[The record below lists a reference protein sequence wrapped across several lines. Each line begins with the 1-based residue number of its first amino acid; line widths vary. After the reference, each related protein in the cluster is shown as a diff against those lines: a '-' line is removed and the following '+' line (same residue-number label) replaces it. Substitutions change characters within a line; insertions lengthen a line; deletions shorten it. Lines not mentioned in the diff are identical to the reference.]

1 MVGPPLAL
9 PVEGLRGDDLLEAG
23 PAVRLHQHRQLL
35 GVRVRAFRARRDDRR
50 VQLVLAQSRKRDVRC
65 KAGFGRRGRDS
76 GALFSQ
82 NMPHLGAGG
91 THIAAG
97 DHDAALAARGGPL
110 AGIGRDR
117 RDRAVVIDTHHVET
131 AGVVVAEYGLGGGR
145 IGPSVRHLRRDFGRA
160 LHHGQHILVG
170 HGEHRAHVPAS
181 RRERAAVHCQTV
193 GVRGHIVERAHQT
206 TIRRVGGRA
215 VNQVDP
221 LLVRVL
227 LKHTRGTQRGPIRRD
242 CHLKHLIAG
251 LTAVLHQH
259 QRIVAATP
267 VHGGHILVRLA
278 IPIHIGVAG
287 DARVPV
293 VLIERQRDH
302 GQVHVGVAGQRARV
316 AAAGVRL
323 LGVGRIADVPGR
335 LVGGVEGLEQ
345 HVLRI
350 RGPPEAVVSVHLLAG
365 HELGQT
371 DFPRVFGR
379 IAVLILHAHAV
390 DRGDAVT

>member
-1 MVGPPLAL
+1 
-9 PVEGLRGDDLLEAG
+9 
-23 PAVRLHQHRQLL
+23 
-35 GVRVRAFRARRDDRR
+35 
-50 VQLVLAQSRKRDVRC
+50 
-65 KAGFGRRGRDS
+65 
-76 GALFSQ
+76 
-82 NMPHLGAGG
+82 MPHLGAGE

-131 AGVVVAEYGLGGGR
+131 AGVVAAEQRLGIRSGVR
-145 IGPSVRHLRRDFGRA
+145 AGPGARHLGRDLGRT
-160 LHHGQHILVG
+160 LHHGQHVVVG
-170 HGEHRAHVPAS
+170 HVEHRAHVPPG
-181 RRERAAVHCQTV
+181 RRERAAVHRQTV
-193 GVRGHIVERAHQT
+193 GVRGHVVERAHQPA
-206 TIRRVGGRA
+206 IWRVGGRA

-221 LLVRVL
+221 LVVRML
-227 LKHTRGTQRGPIRRD
+227 LEHARGTQRGPIRRD
-242 CHLKHLIAG
+242 RHLEHLVAG
-251 LTAVLHQH
+251 LAAVLHQH
-259 QRIVAATP
+259 QRIVAAP
-267 VHGGHILVRLA
+267 PMHGGHILIRLA

-316 AAAGVRL
+316 TAAVRTL
-323 LGVGRIADVPGR
+323 LGVGRIADIPGR

-350 RGPPEAVVSVHLLAG
+350 RGPPEAVVPVHLLAG

-390 DRGDAVT
+390 DGGDAVT